1 MNTNEKTLN
10 VPLTDGAAIH
20 TKNEISDGIDS

>member
-10 VPLTDGAAIH
+10 KKRSPAFV
-20 TKNEISDGIDS
+20 NEITIGCNIYL